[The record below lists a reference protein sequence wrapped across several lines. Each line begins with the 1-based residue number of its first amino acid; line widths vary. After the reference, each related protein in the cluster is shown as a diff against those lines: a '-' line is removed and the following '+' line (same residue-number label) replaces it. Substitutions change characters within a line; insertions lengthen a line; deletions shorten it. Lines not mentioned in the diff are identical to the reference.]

1 MPEYRRP
8 LHRRVAHV
16 LSLMDGEFLEQA
28 QCFFGGGTQ
37 LVMAN
42 GEFRESRDIDFLV
55 SSQAG
60 LRMLRQ
66 TVNER
71 SLGRI
76 FKGGIVLEREVRIE
90 RDAFRTFIKEEPS
103 AQPLKFEIVLEGRIQ
118 LSGLMDAGLGVPV
131 LELSNAI
138 AEKLLAN
145 ADRGRAKEHRCRDI
159 IDLAFLSLQVE
170 EAPFAAAHDIAQAA
184 YGEVIVREL
193 DEVLKMLSL
202 DARYRALCARDLLI
216 EDTGGLK
223 KGLERLQTYKRAM
236 RKRAASARKLA
247 HT

>member
-8 LHRRVAHV
+8 LHRRIAHL
-16 LSLMDGEFLEQA
+16 LSLVDGQFLEQA

-37 LVMAN
+37 LVMAH

-76 FKGGIVLEREVRIE
+76 FRGEILLEREVRTE
-90 RDAFRTFIKEEPS
+90 RDAIRTFIKEKPAAEPI
-103 AQPLKFEIVLEGRIQ
+103 KFEIVLEGRIE
-118 LSGLMDAGLGVPV
+118 LRGLMDPALGVPT
-131 LELSNAI
+131 LELPAAI

-145 ADRGRAKEHRCRDI
+145 ADRGRAKEHRSRDV
-159 IDLAFLSLQVE
+159 IDLAFLSLEAE
-170 EAPFAAAHDIAQAA
+170 EAQFLSGYDIAQAA

-202 DARYRALCARDLLI
+202 DAKYRAQCTDDLLI
-216 EDTGGLK
+216 EDG
-223 KGLERLQTYKRAM
+223 KGLRNGLNRLQAYRRAM
-236 RKRAASARKLA
+236 RKRAMAAKQPA
-247 HT
+247 PT